1 MKFFQYFFLSS
12 VLIFSGCE
20 SMRESRI
27 NTQISNDFS
36 VELSEQPDLLLYED
50 FGWAEEGGYNSLLQL
65 SRKDCVQLTGKI
77 DSTINVNPN
86 STYFEFFTK
95 QGVKL
100 ENAQYAWIEDGYLNY
115 RKYVLEPSSCILFI
129 QYHYE

>member
-1 MKFFQYFFLSS
+1 MRGYQLIFFLCF
-12 VLIFSGCE
+12 LIFTGCE
-20 SMRESRI
+20 FMKESRI
-27 NTQISNDFS
+27 STQISSDFS
-36 VELSEQPDLLLYED
+36 VELSEGSNLILYED

-65 SRKDCVQLTGKI
+65 SRKDCAQLIGKI

-100 ENAQYAWIEDGYLNY
+100 ENAQYAWIENGYLNY

-129 QYHYE
+129 QYHFE